1 MSVLHRR
8 IMAHD
13 AGQSPGASTHPYGT
27 TATPMTMPLAIVHYG
42 TDEQA
47 VYGTVQPLV
56 TADGAVIAGMSH
68 RHATAPHVG
77 LTVPAGHP

>member
-13 AGQSPGASTHPYGT
+13 GGQSPGAAVHPYGT
-27 TATPMTMPLAIVHYG
+27 PSTPMTMPLAFVHYG

-47 VYGTVQPLV
+47 VYGTVHPLV
-56 TADGAVIAGMSH
+56 AADGAVIAGASH
-68 RHATAPHVG
+68 RHAAAPHPGMV
-77 LTVPAGHP
+77 VPAGKP